1 MIGSLPTLVSKAISA
16 VVICRSSTAA
26 RTTSRMSW
34 SSICGLGVRAK
45 AENSSTM
52 RVTSPTWRMMVS
64 VQRSK
69 ISRSSVI
76 TLPYLRRRRSAE
88 SCIGVSGFLISWAM
102 RRATSAQAEVRCAE
116 TSSVTSSKVSTEP

>member
-1 MIGSLPTLVSKAISA
+1 M
-16 VVICRSSTAA
+16 
-26 RTTSRMSW
+26 
-34 SSICGLGVRAK
+34 RAK

-69 ISRSSVI
+69 VSRSSTI
-76 TLPYLRRRRSAE
+76 TLPYLRRMRSAE
-88 SCIGVSGFLISWAM
+88 SCIGVSGFLISCAM
-102 RRATSAQAEVRCAE
+102 RRATSAQAEVRCAA